1 MYLLLFFWILKIL
14 MHYFKNKKYNMTIEQ
29 VKNNIKDGWMLNP
42 NEKIVNGILKGINRN
57 NGECPCNNNSENKMC
72 PCSNYRLHNHCCC
85 TLYVKK

>member
-1 MYLLLFFWILKIL
+1 